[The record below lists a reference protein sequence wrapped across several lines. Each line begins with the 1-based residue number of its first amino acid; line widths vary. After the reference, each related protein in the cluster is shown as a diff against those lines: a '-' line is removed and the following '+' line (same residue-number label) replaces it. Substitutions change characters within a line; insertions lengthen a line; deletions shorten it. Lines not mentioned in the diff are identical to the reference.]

1 MRSGAAVLAA
11 LAAAAVLAV
20 LVVAAG
26 DERDVAHAV
35 GLPAIGPAGTL
46 AQGQQLCRRDI
57 EVPVAFERVRV
68 VTTTK
73 GLPGP
78 PLEVRV
84 SRSGRATRAAR
95 VPGGY
100 QGTVEARVGHVPAGA
115 TVSVCVRNL
124 GVREVVL
131 LGIPPGV
138 LLGDLGDTNVQVE
151 FAVVFA
157 RDRAVSTLSQVPEMM
172 RRAAHLQARR
182 AVGAVAPAGGRRAR
196 PAGAARRGPARE
208 HRAARA
214 RTRRRRTTP
223 PPHPRLRDRRPS
235 RRSRASSR
243 VAVSP
248 RRRRGPSVPG

>member
-11 LAAAAVLAV
+11 LTAAAVLAV

-26 DERDVAHAV
+26 DDRDVAHAV

-68 VTTTK
+68 VTTTE

-84 SRSGRATRAAR
+84 SRPGRATRVAR

-100 QGTVEARVGHVPAGA
+100 QGTVEARVGHLPAGA
-115 TVSVCVRNL
+115 TVGVCVRNL

-157 RDRAVSTLSQVPEMM
+157 RDRAVSTLGQVPEMM
-172 RRAAHLQARR
+172 RRAAIFKPVAPWVLWLLLAGVVLGLPALLVAALR
-182 AVGAVAPAGGRRAR
+182 ASTAGAGADAPPSNDAAPAPAPAGP
-196 PAGAARRGPARE
+196 PAEPAVPRE
-208 HRAARA
+208 
-214 RTRRRRTTP
+214 
-223 PPHPRLRDRRPS
+223 
-235 RRSRASSR
+235 
-243 VAVSP
+243 
-248 RRRRGPSVPG
+248 

>member
-1 MRSGAAVLAA
+1 MRSGVAVLVG
-11 LAAAAVLAV
+11 LAVAGVVAV

-26 DERDVAHAV
+26 DDRAVAHAV

-46 AQGQQLCRRDI
+46 ARGDRLCRRDV

-68 VTTTK
+68 VTTIAR

-84 SRSGRATRAAR
+84 SQRGRPTRVAR

-100 QGTVEARVGHVPAGA
+100 PGGTVEARVGHFPAGA
-115 TVSVCVRNL
+115 RVDVCVRNL

-151 FAVVFA
+151 FAVVFV
-157 RDRAVSTLSQVPEMM
+157 RDTPLSTLSQVPEML
-172 RRAAHLQARR
+172 RRAALFKPVAPWVLWVLLAGVVFGLPALLAAALRAGARDER
-182 AVGAVAPAGGRRAR
+182 DDAPPDDAVAAPHREPAVR
-196 PAGAARRGPARE
+196 
-208 HRAARA
+208 
-214 RTRRRRTTP
+214 
-223 PPHPRLRDRRPS
+223 
-235 RRSRASSR
+235 
-243 VAVSP
+243 
-248 RRRRGPSVPG
+248 

>member
-1 MRSGAAVLAA
+1 M
-11 LAAAAVLAV
+11 LAV

-124 GVREVVL
+124 GVRELVL

-157 RDRAVSTLSQVPEMM
+157 RDRALSTLGQVPEMM
-172 RRAAHLQARR
+172 RRAAIFKPVAPWVLWLLLAGVVLGLPALLVAALR
-182 AVGAVAPAGGRRAR
+182 ASTAGAGADAPPSNHTAPAPAPAGP
-196 PAGAARRGPARE
+196 PAEPAVPRE
-208 HRAARA
+208 
-214 RTRRRRTTP
+214 
-223 PPHPRLRDRRPS
+223 
-235 RRSRASSR
+235 
-243 VAVSP
+243 
-248 RRRRGPSVPG
+248 